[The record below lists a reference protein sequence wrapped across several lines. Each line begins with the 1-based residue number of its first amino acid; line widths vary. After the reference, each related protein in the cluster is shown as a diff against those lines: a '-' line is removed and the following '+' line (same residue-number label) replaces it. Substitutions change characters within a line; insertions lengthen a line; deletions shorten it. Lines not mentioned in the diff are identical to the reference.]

1 MSCGKKEKEIIFRQL
16 DPKYYEEL
24 ERTRKELE
32 IMKKEL
38 EETKK
43 IKARDGVDG
52 KDGRDCE
59 KVDSCKRVGPFP
71 TATPVPRDKRL

>member
-24 ERTRKELE
+24 ERTR
-32 IMKKEL
+32 KEL